1 MVAGL
6 YMMRGRG
13 DPGRVV
19 QPLDVRNLRVLGQRD
34 DHAGG
39 SGPGRAT
46 GAVQVV
52 LVIVWRIEVNDKLDV
67 VHVDPAGG
75 DVGGDEHPR
84 ASRGEAGQGPLPL
97 GLGQRAVVRRGGGG
111 RAGGAA
117 GAGERV

>member
-6 YMMRGRG
+6 HVMRGRG

-19 QPLDVRNLRVLGQRD
+19 QPLDVRNLRVLGQGD

-52 LVIVWRIEVNDKLDV
+52 LVIVRRVEVNDELDV

-75 DVGGDEHPR
+75 DVGGDEDPR
-84 ASRGEAGQGPLPL
+84 ATRGEAGQGPLPL
-97 GLGQRAVVRRGGGG
+97 VLVQVAVDRRGVDA
-111 RAGGAA
+111 RAAELPGQSI
-117 GAGERV
+117 R